1 MKVEDI
7 MSAAPLTCEVST
19 NLAEVAHLMWEGDC
33 GIIPITGDG
42 NKVIGLV
49 TDRDICMAAATRNRA
64 PSQMCAGDVRQGDVV
79 SCHVGDRVQTAL
91 RLMKEHRIRRLPV
104 VTTDGTLR
112 GVISM
117 NDIILEAA
125 PGSDVTGEHVVEALK
140 AVGAHHHPPAIRPA
154 VVRNEVTSPAAR
166 RKASSIAR
174 R

>member
-104 VTTDGTLR
+104 VTQDGTLR
-112 GVISM
+112 GVIV
-117 NDIILEAA
+117 DER
-125 PGSDVTGEHVVEALK
+125 
-140 AVGAHHHPPAIRPA
+140 HHPRGGPGLGRDGRTRGRGAEGSRRPS
-154 VVRNEVTSPAAR
+154 SPAR
-166 RKASSIAR
+166 HSTGGRQE
-174 R
+174 